1 MQQVGAA
8 RAIVDLKRGCRDN
21 NDPSGTLL
29 AHEGAL
35 GVLTNSLGMLP
46 SPEIMRHAGS
56 L

>member
-35 GVLTNSLGMLP
+35 LTSSLGMLP
-46 SPEIMRHAGS
+46 SPETMRHAGS